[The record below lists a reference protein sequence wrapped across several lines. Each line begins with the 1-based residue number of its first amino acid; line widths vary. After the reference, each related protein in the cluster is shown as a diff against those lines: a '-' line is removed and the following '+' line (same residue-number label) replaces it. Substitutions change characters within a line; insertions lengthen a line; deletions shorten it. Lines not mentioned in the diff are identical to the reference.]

1 MFILIK
7 GEKLY
12 YPMNE
17 YLDQLENKGYS
28 NYKSKQIALKYGKKS
43 NGMLQLASVMFNRF
57 KEIAGSGK
65 PVTSFLQT
73 RLSLISYK

>member
-1 MFILIK
+1 
-7 GEKLY
+7 
-12 YPMNE
+12 MNI
-17 YLDQLENKGYS
+17 YLDQLENKGDS
-28 NYKSKQIALKYGKKS
+28 NYKSKQIALKYGTKIKWHAGAVS
-43 NGMLQLASVMFNRF
+43 AMFNRF